1 MPLGDGGMA
10 CSSHSEFIEW
20 IKYFRNYGKSVDGTK
35 VSYSITDGFNFRM
48 NEVTAALGI
57 IQLERLPEILS
68 WKKELAE
75 KYDQI
80 FERHVKLPLNMVSG
94 YYKYIVF
101 DYGLNEMTGKVFAR
115 TDFGPVIEDMDYNLP
130 NSDWIASHHQCA
142 PIWYG
147 WEHADKTTDE
157 IADILLKS

>member
-1 MPLGDGGMA
+1 MPLGDGGMV
-10 CSSHSEFIEW
+10 CSSNSEFIEW

-57 IQLERLPEILS
+57 VQLERLPEILS

-80 FERHVKLPLNMVSG
+80 FERRTKLPLNMVSG

-101 DYGLNEMTGKVFAR
+101 DYDLNEMTGKVFAK

-130 NSDWIASHHQCA
+130 NSDWVAAHHQCA

-147 WEHADKTTDE
+147 WEHAGKTIDE
-157 IADILLKS
+157 LADILLKS